1 MTGKD
6 IPKVLSEDALDGAQG
21 AGIAVGNP
29 GKREV
34 MDANKAR
41 RYTSGGG
48 KPEKPAE
55 AGIIWADSKGL

>member
-6 IPKVLSEDALDGAQG
+6 LPKALSEDALDGAQG

-34 MDANKAR
+34 MDASEAR

-48 KPEKPAE
+48 KPERRDGD
-55 AGIIWADSKGL
+55 GIIWADAKGL